1 MAPPQVSPVESCFS
15 VIMLKCGNIRYNSF
29 NQTGVTVHAPYL
41 PVLLLLQLAAVSHS
55 LSAEGIS
62 LC

>member
-15 VIMLKCGNIRYNSF
+15 VIMLKCGNIRYNLF